1 VFLDCNVLGL
11 IVAVDQGVYFRGCDC
26 DFYGTVDYRVGIGG
40 YSQNGRIR
48 SFFSVEKAKFVYHHI
63 YDAHRLTFLISLTAF
78 LTLVIA
84 KSPLSP
90 YASNARYLK
99 ESIGQRRYKKNWVT
113 LIPDILGVV
122 AFSACSPPRPP
133 SQG

>member
-1 VFLDCNVLGL
+1 LIRGFISGVAIVIFTEQLITELGL
-11 IVAVDQGVYFRGCDC
+11 EDIAK
-26 DFYGTVDYRVGIGG
+26 TAG
-40 YSQNGRIR
+40 YAHS
-48 SFFSVEKAKFVYHHI
+48 SAWEKAKFVYHHI